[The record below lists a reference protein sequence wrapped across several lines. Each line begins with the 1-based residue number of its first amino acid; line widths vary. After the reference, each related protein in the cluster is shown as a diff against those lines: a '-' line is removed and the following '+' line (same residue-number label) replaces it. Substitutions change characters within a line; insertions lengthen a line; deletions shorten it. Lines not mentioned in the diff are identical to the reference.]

1 MKTDVS
7 DVSAYFA
14 DAERIPSLRSLP
26 LAQRPGR
33 RSAVPIR
40 FPMDRSAVHEFAKA
54 RVAARLRLMGLTVQT
69 TRPASGSDFIVNQ
82 KLRIAL
88 RAALL
93 STHQRKVRQGVRL
106 RRYRYHHWCFNFHR
120 HGQVRTRYC
129 DVFICLPLVPGEQP
143 DLQDAVLI
151 PWEARSGKMFYLH
164 RGKRPYRGKYA
175 CYRNAW
181 TELRHWG
188 TSAEAIA
195 VPTRDSAA

>member
-1 MKTDVS
+1 MS
-7 DVSAYFA
+7 
-14 DAERIPSLRSLP
+14 RST
-26 LAQRPGR
+26 
-33 RSAVPIR
+33 
-40 FPMDRSAVHEFAKA
+40 VHEFAKA
-54 RVAARLRLMGLTVQT
+54 HVAARLRMMGLTVKT
-69 TRPASGSDFIVNQ
+69 TTPFSGSDFLINQ
-82 KLRIAL
+82 RLRITL

-93 STHQRKVRQGVRL
+93 STHQRKLRQGARV

-175 CYRNAW
+175 RYRNAW
-181 TELRHWG
+181 GQLRQWCA
-188 TSAEAIA
+188 SAEAVT
-195 VPTRDSAA
+195 VPTRDGAASSNDEIRSAAM